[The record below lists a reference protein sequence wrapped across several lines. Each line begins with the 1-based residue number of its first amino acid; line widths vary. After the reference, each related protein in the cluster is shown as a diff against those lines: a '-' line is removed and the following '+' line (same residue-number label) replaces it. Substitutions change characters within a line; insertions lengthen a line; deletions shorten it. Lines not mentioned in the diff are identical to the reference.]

1 METIQQQLNALQIS
15 VKRQRLLNIVLLGVI
30 VAGGFIAAVRPA
42 VDANFDKITCKG
54 WKVVDAHGKER
65 ITARTDLDSN
75 SRPCAGISWFDK
87 SGAERISASKYFL
100 ALARHAGKAKSYQ
113 FSEASKRDVAELRAR
128 AA

>member
-1 METIQQQLNALQIS
+1 MQIS

-42 VDANFDKITCKG
+42 VDANFDKITCNG
-54 WKVVDAHGKER
+54 WHLVDGDGKKR
-65 ITARTDLDSN
+65 ITARTDLGSN

-87 SGAERISASKYFL
+87 SGAERISASKCFL